1 MHTGIISFCDR
12 VGYNIKSTDTKQT
25 ILNHIETKYHIRI
38 LQKQWIRVESE
49 NLPLLHKFPHSIALR
64 SNGNPYFMY
73 FGKYQDVN
81 TIFYIDKKIQPGY
94 QVPRIILGRG
104 RFEDELF
111 KDTILD
117 VEMVK
122 DTNGGWICLIHDL
135 IVYRGNHLRH
145 TPLTQRLQLL
155 HNIFTNLYVPDDI
168 MDVCL
173 YHIKQYHPCTSSGF
187 NELLEFSKQLPYTT
201 RGIYFVPNTMNQRQK
216 LFNFDESII
225 KKVIRKVKD
234 NPEFQVVPT
243 ETKSSSSSEVE
254 VPIQRPLSKKTIVS
268 ETKEGEAIF
277 YLKKTES
284 PDIYDIYRTENGTH
298 KEGTA
303 CVASLNTSKLLRNSF
318 RDATVA
324 MSIPFRC
331 QWNESFQK
339 WMPIQAVE

>member
-12 VGYNIKSTDTKQT
+12 VGYNIKSTDTKHT
-25 ILNHIETKYHIRI
+25 ILNHIESKYNIRI
-38 LQKQWIRVESE
+38 LQKQWVRLEQE
-49 NLPLLHKFPHSIALR
+49 NLTLLQKSPHYVTLR

-73 FGKYQDVN
+73 FGKHQDVN

-104 RFEDELF
+104 RFEEDLF

-122 DTNGGWICLIHDL
+122 DLKGGWICLIHDL

-155 HNIFTNLYVPDDI
+155 HHIFNNLYVPDEI

-173 YHIKQYHPCTSSGF
+173 YHIKQYKPCTSDGF
-187 NELLEFSKQLPYTT
+187 NDLIDLSKNLPYTT
-201 RGIYFVPNTMNQRQK
+201 RGLYFVPNTMNQRQK

-234 NPEFQVVPT
+234 NPEFQVVAT
-243 ETKSSSSSEVE
+243 ETKSSSSSDVE
-254 VPIQRPLSKKTIVS
+254 VQIPSKKTVS
-268 ETKEGEAIF
+268 VEKNESIF
-277 YLKKTES
+277 YLKKTEF
-284 PDIYDIYRTENGTH
+284 PDIYDIYRSESGLQ

-303 CVASLNTSKLLRNSF
+303 CVPGLTTSKLLRSAF

-324 MSIPFRC
+324 MSIGFKC
-331 QWNESFQK
+331 QWNEAFQK
-339 WMPIQAVE
+339 WMPIQQIG